1 MRKFIL
7 LMNVI
12 NRFSIK
18 DCLALFY
25 ILDITDMEVVLR
37 FCSVSCSPSST
48 ALTSFPMKPSWA
60 DLSF

>member
-25 ILDITDMEVVLR
+25 ILDITDTEVVLWL
-37 FCSVSCSPSST
+37 CTDSCSPSST
-48 ALTSFPMKPSWA
+48 ALTSFPMKSSLA
-60 DLSF
+60 GLSF

>member
-37 FCSVSCSPSST
+37 
-48 ALTSFPMKPSWA
+48 L
-60 DLSF
+60 